1 MSRTYLVTGGA
12 GYIGSH
18 VVVDLLGRGHRVVVF
33 DNLQQGHREAV
44 HPDATLEV
52 GDLSDCEALRSL
64 FSRYQFDGILH
75 FAANS
80 LVGQSMQK
88 PFLYVGDNVTNALNL
103 IRAAIDNDVRRF
115 VLSSTCAI
123 FGLPERVPIDED
135 VTKNPANPYGESK
148 LIIEQILKWA
158 DQVHGLRSACLRY
171 FNAAGAHP
179 DFAIGE
185 DHSPETHLIPIAFE
199 AVLGQRP
206 HVEIFGDDYATP
218 DGTCIRDYIHVCDL
232 SDAHVRVLDALECT
246 AEWAGRRAGDDT
258 VAVAVDG
265 DARRPVF
272 RRCADLQS
280 PEGIGDRRRGGKPD
294 AKGGDRGG
302 TQRASSLAHLVF
314 SSLKPLLRPDRRVR
328 AKRLQGG
335 HQTTSMRER
344 PPRSHNF

>member
-232 SDAHVRVLDALECT
+232 SDAHVRVLDALEQGSCHYNVGIGHGYSVREVLDSVRRVT
-246 AEWAGRRAGDDT
+246 GHPLPARIGPRRAGDPPVLVAAPDRIRRELGWEPRYPDLDT
-258 VAVAVDG
+258 IVGTAWRWRAAHPNGFAGQQVAV
-265 DARRPVF
+265 
-272 RRCADLQS
+272 
-280 PEGIGDRRRGGKPD
+280 
-294 AKGGDRGG
+294 
-302 TQRASSLAHLVF
+302 
-314 SSLKPLLRPDRRVR
+314 
-328 AKRLQGG
+328 
-335 HQTTSMRER
+335 
-344 PPRSHNF
+344 